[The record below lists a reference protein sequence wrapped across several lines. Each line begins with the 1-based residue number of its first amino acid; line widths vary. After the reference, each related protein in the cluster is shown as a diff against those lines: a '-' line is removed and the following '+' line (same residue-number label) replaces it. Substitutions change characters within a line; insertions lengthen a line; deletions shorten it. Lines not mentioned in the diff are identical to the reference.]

1 MERYKCKTF
10 QYKKA
15 QQLVEFLL
23 VVPFMIIILGILT
36 EYAYALNINMTLK
49 EGLKTATASIY
60 SQIKPGMGE
69 SDIRAIVVANLKDYL
84 TANNVPVNSENIT
97 DSSIGYAI
105 VGKAN
110 MGQMAVFMA
119 SYTYIPSFTLP
130 NVYFH
135 FLPDK
140 FTFFATSAVPGAF
153 LNPSSDYGNAY
164 GNSTIDSLILDKIW
178 SASDFASLTFN
189 GIKNGV
195 LKDKSGSSNLRANV
209 LFLIPSPSTPGTYIF
224 IYDDGT
230 VPDCSW
236 NSAGA
241 TISGSGCGSF
251 NGGKFIDY
259 LKTYGF
265 YNVIFVQDSD
275 LNNLTSNLSNLSSYW
290 VYDNSS
296 GTAVPV
302 PTANVDNTDLS
313 VSNIDGILKRS
324 LALIT
329 ASTPST
335 PSTSRGNYDDNTT
348 IKTFGSIVFVG
359 SGDPSNITAGASPPS
374 ITSFPSGMN

>member
-49 EGLKTATASIY
+49 EGLKTATTSIY
-60 SQIKPGMGE
+60 SQIKPGMSE
-69 SDIRAIVVANLKDYL
+69 SSIRAIVVANLKDYL
-84 TANNVPVNSENIT
+84 TANNVPIGSENFT

-105 VGKAN
+105 VGKADT
-110 MGQMAVFMA
+110 GQMAVFMA

-140 FTFFATSAVPGAF
+140 FTFFATSAVPAAF
-153 LNPSSDYGNAY
+153 LNPASDYDNSYA
-164 GNSTIDSLILDKIW
+164 NSTIDSLILDKIW
-178 SASDFASLTFN
+178 SASDFGSKTFN
-189 GIKNGV
+189 GVKNGV
-195 LKDKSGSSNLRANV
+195 MKDTSGSSNLRGNI
-209 LFLIPSPSTPGTYIF
+209 LFLIEVPLNSGNYVF
-224 IYDDGT
+224 VYDDGT
-230 VPDCSW
+230 VPNCSW
-236 NSAGA
+236 NSGGA
-241 TISGSGCGSF
+241 TISGSGCGSY

-265 YNVIFVQDSD
+265 YNVIFVFNDSD
-275 LNNLTSNLSNLSSYW
+275 LANLTSDLSNLSSYW
-290 VYDNSS
+290 LYDTSS

-313 VSNIDGILKRS
+313 VNNIDGILKRS

-335 PSTSRGNYDDNTT
+335 PSTSKGNYDDGPIT
-348 IKTFGSIVFVG
+348 TFGSIVFVG
-359 SGDPSNITAGASPPS
+359 NVGTSNITAGATPPS